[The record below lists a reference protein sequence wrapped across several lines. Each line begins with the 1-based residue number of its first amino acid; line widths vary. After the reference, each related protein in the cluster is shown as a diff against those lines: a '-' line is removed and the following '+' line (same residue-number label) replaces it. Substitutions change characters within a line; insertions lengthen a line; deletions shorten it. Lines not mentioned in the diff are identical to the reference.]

1 MIIRKQ
7 KAYTLLELI
16 VILIIIGILSVLAIP
31 SFMNYGKKQALS
43 QKADEVKQ
51 LIDQAH
57 ILSQNPEKDAL
68 SYEVF
73 ADKGSSPNKFVLK
86 KCKANIQ
93 ANFRCNSDSA
103 YFDEIKTVSL
113 FDGQIIQ
120 DPTNDSYLACPGGP
134 KGSCQSTIITI
145 FDSNITTRNT
155 ISYTIK
161 TPFSV
166 SYDFL
171 N

>member
-51 LIDQAH
+51 LIDQAY

-73 ADKGSSPNKFVLK
+73 ADKGSSPNKFILR
-86 KCKANIQ
+86 KCKTSTQ
-93 ANFRCNSDSA
+93 TNFRCNSNSE
-103 YFDEIKTVSL
+103 EIKTVSL
-113 FDGQIIQ
+113 LDGQIIQ
-120 DPTNDSYLACPGGP
+120 DPTNDSYLACPAGP